1 MIYRSRGDLA
11 GKWLRRLVAVLLFS
25 GVMFPGISV
34 GEEQTAAPIAAEADA
49 ASQVQPAAQPA
60 KPEELV
66 WPAPPE
72 QPRIR
77 YLGSIHNPEDLGR
90 KKGFWR
96 KVWDFVRGE
105 DENEDVVRP
114 MAVAVDNKDRVI
126 IADSGRGRVHIFD
139 RQTSE
144 YSYIRSAELESLQL
158 PVGVATDAKGNIYV
172 ADGEHGKIFVF
183 KPDGSY
189 DSDLDSPKWLM
200 RPSGLAI
207 DKARQR
213 LYVAD
218 TPSHD
223 VKVFDL
229 EKRAVLKTI
238 GERGD
243 QNGEFNY
250 PAFVAVDKAGRLYV
264 TDALNSRI
272 QVFDLD
278 GRFLMAFGK
287 KGDGTGDLSAPKGV
301 GVDSEGH
308 IYVADADFDNLQIF
322 DEKGRLLLF
331 LGSSGQAAGKF
342 WLPTGLFVD
351 DRDRIYVADSY
362 NKRVQ
367 IFQYLGKQAMAEVKK

>member
-1 MIYRSRGDLA
+1 MSQGTTRS
-11 GKWLRRLVAVLLFS
+11 LVAACAAAAVLMAPL
-25 GVMFPGISV
+25 PSV
-34 GEEQTAAPIAAEADA
+34 AADA
-49 ASQVQPAAQPA
+49 EQPAVAEQPAAETQQPMEA
-60 KPEELV
+60 LV

-72 QPRIR
+72 VAKVRFV
-77 YLGSIHNPEDLGR
+77 GSISNPDDLGR
-90 KKGFWR
+90 KKGFFR
-96 KVWDFVRGE
+96 KVWEFLRGE
-105 DENEDVVRP
+105 AEDEDMVRP
-114 MAVAVDNKDRVI
+114 MAVATDGARMYV
-126 IADSGRGRVHIFD
+126 ADSLAKRVHVYD
-139 RQTSE
+139 RANAE
-144 YSYIRSAELESLQL
+144 YSYIRGSEQESLSL
-158 PVGVATDAKGNIYV
+158 PIGLATDARGNLYV

-183 KPDGSY
+183 KPDGSFE
-189 DSDLDSPKWLM
+189 SDLDSTKWLK

-218 TPSHD
+218 APSHE

-229 EKRAVLKTI
+229 EKGAVLKTI
-238 GERGD
+238 GERGS

-272 QVFDLD
+272 QVFDAD
-278 GRFLMAFGK
+278 GRFLRTFGK

-301 GVDSEGH
+301 GVDGEGH

-322 DEKGRLLLF
+322 DDKGQLLLF

-351 DRDRIYVADSY
+351 EQDRIYVADSY

-367 IFQYLGKQAMAEVKK
+367 IFQYLGSAANAAVKQ

>member
-11 GKWLRRLVAVLLFS
+11 GKWQRRLVAVLLLS
-25 GVMFPGISV
+25 GMLFPGVSV
-34 GEEQTAAPIAAEADA
+34 GEEQPAAPAAVGADA
-49 ASQVQPAAQPA
+49 ASQAQPV

-105 DENEDVVRP
+105 DEDESVARP
-114 MAVAVDNKDRVI
+114 MAVAVDSMDRVI

-139 RQTSE
+139 RKTAE
-144 YSYIRSAELESLQL
+144 YSHLRDTEQETLRL
-158 PVGVATDAKGNIYV
+158 PVGVATDAKDNIYV
-172 ADGEHGKIFVF
+172 TDGEHSKIFVF

-189 DSDLDSPKWLM
+189 DSDLDSAKWLM
-200 RPSGLAI
+200 RPSGIAI
-207 DKARQR
+207 DKTRQR
-213 LYVAD
+213 LYVVD

-223 VKVFDL
+223 VKIFDL
-229 EKRAVLKTI
+229 EKRTLLKTL
-238 GERGD
+238 GERGEQD
-243 QNGEFNY
+243 GEFNY
-250 PAFVAVDKAGRLYV
+250 PSFVTVDKAGRLYV
-264 TDALNSRI
+264 TDALNSRVQI
-272 QVFDLD
+272 FDVD
-278 GRFLMAFGK
+278 GRFLRAFGK

-322 DEKGRLLLF
+322 DEKGQLLLF
-331 LGSSGQAAGKF
+331 LGSSGQTAGKF

>member
-1 MIYRSRGDLA
+1 MA
-11 GKWLRRLVAVLLFS
+11 GKWLRRLVAVLLLS
-25 GVMFPGISV
+25 GAMFPGISA
-34 GEEQTAAPIAAEADA
+34 GEEPPADTAAAGADA
-49 ASQVQPAAQPA
+49 ASQAQPAAQPA
-60 KPEELV
+60 KAEELV

-77 YLGSIHNPEDLGR
+77 YLGSIHNPDDIGR
-90 KKGFWR
+90 EKGFFR
-96 KVWDFVRGE
+96 KVWEFLRGE
-105 DENEDVVRP
+105 AEDEDVARP
-114 MAVAVDNKDRVI
+114 MAVAVDSMDRVI

-139 RQTSE
+139 RKTAE
-144 YSYIRSAELESLQL
+144 YSFLRGAGIETLRL
-158 PVGVATDAKGNIYV
+158 PVGVAVDAKGNIYV

-189 DSDLDSPKWLM
+189 DSDLDSTKWLM
-200 RPSGLAI
+200 RPSGIAI

-213 LYVAD
+213 LYVVD
-218 TPSHD
+218 VPSHD
-223 VKVFDL
+223 IKVFDL
-229 EKRAVLKTI
+229 EKRALLKTI
-238 GERGD
+238 GERGS

-272 QVFDLD
+272 QAFDVD

-308 IYVADADFDNLQIF
+308 IYVADADFDNLQVF
-322 DEKGRLLLF
+322 DEKGLLLLF
-331 LGSSGQAAGKF
+331 LGSSGQSAGKF

-362 NKRVQ
+362 NNRVQ

>member
-1 MIYRSRGDLA
+1 MIYRSMGDFA
-11 GKWLRRLVAVLLFS
+11 GKWRHRLVVVLLLS
-25 GVMFPGISV
+25 GAMFPGVSA
-34 GEEQTAAPIAAEADA
+34 GED
-49 ASQVQPAAQPA
+49 QPAAQPV

-77 YLGSIHNPEDLGR
+77 YLGSIHNPEDIGR
-90 KKGFWR
+90 KKDFWR

-105 DENEDVVRP
+105 DEDEDVARP
-114 MAVAVDNKDRVI
+114 MAVAVDSMDRVV

-139 RQTSE
+139 RKTGE
-144 YSYIRSAELESLQL
+144 YSYLRGTEMETLRL

-189 DSDLDSPKWLM
+189 DSDLDSPKWLT
-200 RPSGLAI
+200 RPSGIAI

-213 LYVAD
+213 LYVVD

-223 VKVFDL
+223 VKIFDL
-229 EKRAVLKTI
+229 EKRALLKTF
-238 GERGD
+238 GERGE

-250 PAFVAVDKAGRLYV
+250 PSFVTVDKAGQLYV
-264 TDALNSRI
+264 TDTLNSRI
-272 QVFDLD
+272 QVFDVD
-278 GRFLMAFGK
+278 GRFLRAFGK

-308 IYVADADFDNLQIF
+308 TYVADADFDNLQIF

-331 LGSSGQAAGKF
+331 LGASGQTAGKF

-367 IFQYLGKQAMAEVKK
+367 IFQYLGNAANAAVKN